1 MATKQETQAIET
13 AEEAS
18 NILVRFMKSSYKVG
32 MDAGQ
37 QMAVR
42 ALDIPADIF
51 EDMGVAEDRAKS
63 FKDFNRKMIGGMFG
77 GLDNMA
83 DTLSNAANAPLKS
96 FSNLAQKLKREGAD
110 EAAKVLETVEKTP
123 KAVKKA
129 AKATKVEKVPVKA
142 KAKAKAKAKDASSA
156 AKKAKAD
163 VLREAKAIEQELAA

>member
-1 MATKQETQAIET
+1 MATKQESQAIET
-13 AEEAS
+13 AAEAS

-37 QMAVR
+37 EMAVR

-77 GLDNMA
+77 GLDSMA
-83 DTLSNAANAPLKS
+83 DTLSNVASAPLDG
-96 FSNLAQKLKREGAD
+96 FSNLVQKLKSEGA
-110 EAAKVLETVEKTP
+110 EKTP

-129 AKATKVEKVPVKA
+129 AKTTKVDKVPVKA

-163 VLREAKAIEQELAA
+163 VLRQAKAIEQELAA

>member
-1 MATKQETQAIET
+1 MATKQENQAIEN

-77 GLDNMA
+77 GLDTMA
-83 DTLSNAANAPLKS
+83 DTLSNAANAPLKG
-96 FSNLAQKLKREGAD
+96 FSNLIERLKREGA
-110 EAAKVLETVEKTP
+110 EKTP

-129 AKATKVEKVPVKA
+129 VKATKVEKVPVKA
-142 KAKAKAKAKDASSA
+142 KAKEASSA

-163 VLREAKAIEQELAA
+163 VLRQAKAIEKELAA

>member
-1 MATKQETQAIET
+1 MATKQESQAIET
-13 AEEAS
+13 AAEAS

-37 QMAVR
+37 EMAVR

-83 DTLSNAANAPLKS
+83 DTLSNVASAPLDG
-96 FSNLAQKLKREGAD
+96 FSNLVQKLKSEGA
-110 EAAKVLETVEKTP
+110 EKTP

-129 AKATKVEKVPVKA
+129 AKTTKVDKVPVKA

-163 VLREAKAIEQELAA
+163 VLRQAKAIEQELAA